1 MFCVNTPQ
9 PYTHTFSLS
18 SPVITKRSQTLQ
30 IQRCKRSG
38 TKSPTIRE
46 RRSERDRE
54 RYRAAV
60 HHSIATEAQGRYSL
74 VRLRGEC
81 TSRLKLLASSKPFT
95 LTDALALVFHTC
107 VNRRSLSTFI
117 NTTNKIDACLFLL
130 LTSRF

>member
-1 MFCVNTPQ
+1 MELFCVNTPQ

-74 VRLRGEC
+74 VRLRGE
-81 TSRLKLLASSKPFT
+81 
-95 LTDALALVFHTC
+95 
-107 VNRRSLSTFI
+107 RRPQGGVYVAFKAPGFI
-117 NTTNKIDACLFLL
+117 EAVHID
-130 LTSRF
+130 

>member
-1 MFCVNTPQ
+1 MFYVNTPQ

-74 VRLRGEC
+74 GRLRGERRPPRG
-81 TSRLKLLASSKPFT
+81 SYVAFKAPLRRARST
-95 LTDALALVFHTC
+95 LTDAPALVFHTC
-107 VNRRSLSTFI
+107 VNRRSLFT
-117 NTTNKIDACLFLL
+117 
-130 LTSRF
+130 